1 MVFKNTVSLPRKA
14 MREYVFSDGTVV
26 PKGAIISATQSA
38 TQLDDAYY
46 ERAEV
51 FDGFRFSN
59 LREKVL
65 NKGRQEV
72 HEEGE
77 ETTKDWKLRY
87 TGTGVEF
94 LAFGGG
100 RHVW

>member
-1 MVFKNTVSLPRKA
+1 MC
-14 MREYVFSDGTVV
+14 EYVFSDGTVV

-38 TQLDDAYY
+38 TQLDEVYY
-46 ERAEV
+46 KRAEM
-51 FDGFRFSN
+51 FEGFRFSN

-65 NKGRQEV
+65 DRDRQEV
-72 HEEGE
+72 REEGE
-77 ETTKDWKLRY
+77 GNTEDWKLRY